1 MDLAPPPWRR
11 LRLWAL
17 LLPLVLLL
25 ALAGLLRR
33 PGVGPVSRLEP
44 QVLQASRLQDR
55 PTIRSGILVDKVYE
69 LDLHSRTFSAD
80 GQLWLEWSPDVQHLM
95 DRHGT
100 RPMDLVRLLN
110 RIETWDSTFETASP
124 EPTAPPELPV
134 RKAPR

>member
-1 MDLAPPPWRR
+1 LDLAPPPWRR

-44 QVLQASRLQDR
+44 QVLHASRLQDR

-80 GQLWLEWSPDVQHLM
+80 GQLWNNFGLAW
-95 DRHGT
+95 R
-100 RPMDLVRLLN
+100 
-110 RIETWDSTFETASP
+110 
-124 EPTAPPELPV
+124 
-134 RKAPR
+134 